1 MCFSKPKID
10 NTAQIQQQ
18 QDAER
23 ARREEEARQTRIKR
37 GMNDIRSL
45 FEGGRYRSGFNER
58 EVAVPAENQAI
69 TVIPGRP
76 GGNEEGP
83 RGNRYVPGTPSTF
96 RVGDRTFNTRA
107 EAEAAAAALP
117 TTRVERTPVFT
128 KTEGLQP
135 YLDQRREALEG
146 FQFPQLDQQAAEAG
160 EQINF
165 ALARSGLM
173 RSTVASDKR
182 TDLSREMGLAS
193 AKIAADID
201 ADIAQT
207 RNRAEQE
214 RRALEAG
221 LQSTGDRAG
230 AADAATRAV
239 ENITSDAP
247 NYSILPDLFGGVASS
262 IGNVRQG
269 FETGQIN
276 RRIDEVTRGFGGREG
291 TVVN

>member
-1 MCFSKPKID
+1 MCIFSKPKID
-10 NTAQIQQQ
+10 NTAQQQQ
-18 QDAER
+18 QRDAKR
-23 ARREEEARQTRIKR
+23 ARVAENQRQRQIDAGLR
-37 GMNDIRSL
+37 DIAAL
-45 FEGGRYRSGFNER
+45 FEGGRYRSGTESVTTR
-58 EVAVPAENQAI
+58 TGRPALE
-69 TVIPGRP
+69 VIPGTP
-76 GGNEEGP
+76 GSVQETE
-83 RGNRYVPGTPSTF
+83 RGLTSGGGTPQQF
-96 RVGDRTFNTRA
+96 KVGDKTFDSRK
-107 EAEAAAAALP
+107 EAREYRKGLDP
-117 TTRVERTPVFT
+117 FTTENKAVFSVA
-128 KTEGLQP
+128 EGLQP
-135 YLDQRREALEG
+135 FLDQRREALEG

-160 EQINF
+160 EQIDF

-182 TDLSREMGLAS
+182 TDLAREMGLAS

-201 ADIAQT
+201 ADIAAT

-221 LQSTGDRAG
+221 LRSTGDRAG

-239 ENITSDAP
+239 ENITDDAP
-247 NYSILPDLFGGVASS
+247 NFSILPDLFGGVASS

-269 FETGQIN
+269 FETGAIN